1 MQLNEIQARLADPEF
16 SISDCSRAT
25 GLHINTLYRIAQGKA
40 KKPNPLTMQALEK
53 YLKKSGA

>member
-1 MQLNEIQARLADPEF
+1 MQLEEIRNKLSEPDF

-40 KKPNPLTMQALEK
+40 KKPNPLTIRELVK
-53 YLKKSGA
+53 YLNKQG

>member
-1 MQLNEIQARLADPEF
+1 MQLDEIQARLSDPAF

-40 KKPNPLTMQALEK
+40 KRPNPLTIKELVK
-53 YLKKSGA
+53 YLNKQG